1 MNFEISEL
9 TAMGYTTIQRR
20 LNFFESC
27 CTQNMESNI
36 LMIIDGCC
44 KTVNKYPMIVFVE
57 PIGTFILY
65 PEEAIDLASEKLG
78 YDKLE
83 DFTDFS
89 MSDSWIW
96 FDEKHPPKDGSD
108 FLSYSSDVGTV
119 SIVYWNEDKEAFC
132 LSDGGELLNYNI
144 IAWMAIE
151 SPRKIG

>member
-9 TAMGYTTIQRR
+9 TVMGYTTIQRR
-20 LNFFESC
+20 FNLFESC

-78 YDKLE
+78 YDK
-83 DFTDFS
+83 S
-89 MSDSWIW
+89 
-96 FDEKHPPKDGSD
+96 
-108 FLSYSSDVGTV
+108 
-119 SIVYWNEDKEAFC
+119 
-132 LSDGGELLNYNI
+132 
-144 IAWMAIE
+144 
-151 SPRKIG
+151 